1 MAVMLVRNAG
11 DARLALLSLSLPFCH
26 GGSFFLLGLS
36 LTTFLFFPVLQ
47 MGWQNH
53 TT

>member
-1 MAVMLVRNAG
+1 MAVMFVRNAG
-11 DARLALLSLSLPFCH
+11 HARLARLSLSLPFCH

-36 LTTFLFFPVLQ
+36 LTTFLFFLVLQ